1 MVRLVLISLIIFLI
15 VRLFVVYGSGES
27 SSNKSTAP
35 EDKNPKS
42 RKGVPK
48 GIGEYVDYEEV
59 KKQ

>member
-1 MVRLVLISLIIFLI
+1 MVRLVLVFLIIFLV
-15 VRLFVVYGSGES
+15 VRLFVVYGSGETAG
-27 SSNKSTAP
+27 NKSPEP